1 MPAHICDRPTAIH
14 SSDCPACAAIIARV
28 EAGFIGGT
36 PNDR

>member
-1 MPAHICDRPTAIH
+1 MPAHICDTPTAIH

-28 EAGFIGGT
+28 EVRLIGAT